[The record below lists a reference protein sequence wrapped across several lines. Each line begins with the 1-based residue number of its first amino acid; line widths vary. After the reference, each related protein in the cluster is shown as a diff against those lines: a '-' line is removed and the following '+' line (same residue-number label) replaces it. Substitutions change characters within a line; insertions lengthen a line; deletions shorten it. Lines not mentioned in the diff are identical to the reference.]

1 MDGTSGGTSGG
12 AVDGTSGGALGGAV
26 GGAVGGTSGDTGGG
40 ADVEELLVRA
50 GKGDRDAFDRLYPL
64 LAPAAFGLA
73 HCMTGDAARA
83 EELSREALVDVWRT
97 APGFD
102 PAHADALTWAVT
114 RVHRS
119 LVGLLR
125 SGRDAETEAET
136 ATDAD
141 AETVRTDVRP
151 TLDAIL
157 GRLREIH
164 ADPRV
169 RTDLKRLTPRQ
180 REAVVLAGLGGH
192 AFPAAAVDHSD
203 PAATAGRPVDLRD
216 GLIRLRDWLPGH

>member
-1 MDGTSGGTSGG
+1 MNGTGGGTSGGTGG
-12 AVDGTSGGALGGAV
+12 S
-26 GGAVGGTSGDTGGG
+26 AVGGTSGSAVGGTGGG
-40 ADVEELLVRA
+40 DTSGDPGQGADVRELLIRA

-64 LAPAAFGLA
+64 LAPAAYGLA
-73 HCMTGDAARA
+73 HCMTGDAVRA

-97 APGFD
+97 APRFD

-125 SGRDAETEAET
+125 SGRDTEA
-136 ATDAD
+136 
-141 AETVRTDVRP
+141 VRTDVGP

-157 GRLREIH
+157 GRLREIR

-192 AFPAAAVDHSD
+192 ACPAAAVDQAG
-203 PAATAGRPVDLRD
+203 PAATRRPVDLRD
-216 GLIRLRDWLPGH
+216 GLIRLRDWLPGR